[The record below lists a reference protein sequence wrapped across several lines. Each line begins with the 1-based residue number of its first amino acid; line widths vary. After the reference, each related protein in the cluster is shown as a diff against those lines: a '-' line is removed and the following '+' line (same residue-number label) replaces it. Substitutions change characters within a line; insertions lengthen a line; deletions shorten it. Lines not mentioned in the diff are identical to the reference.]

1 MSKYKVTVG
10 GFVSTFRQRTLIIYA
25 ENEEEAA
32 EKAEARFIELSQQ
45 RPGNMC
51 DEGSIDHIEKLQ

>member
-10 GFVSTFRQRTLIIYA
+10 GFVSTFRKRTLIIYA

-32 EKAEARFIELSQQ
+32 EKAEAKFMELEQQ
-45 RPGNMC
+45 RVGNLC
-51 DEGSIDHIEKLQ
+51 SEGNVDSIEKL